1 MAQDR
6 VHIDWETFG
15 TVSLPNVG
23 VGRYSR
29 HPDTEVLMGA
39 WSLNDVKQKQWIPAE
54 GEPLPRDLKEAL
66 EDPHVIKWAW
76 NAPFEI
82 NVTRNVL
89 KIDTPLTSWRDTM
102 VLALTCSLP
111 GKLEKAGPVV
121 DLDEDKQK
129 AGKGR
134 RLMKKFSEPRK
145 PTKTKPNTRVYWHEA
160 YSDWLEYLDYNEQ
173 DETAERAIYHRLKAY
188 MPPDHEWELWHL
200 DQRINEAGIPINMR
214 MVRNAITIYETTL
227 KDKLAEMSDLTG
239 LDNANSGP
247 QLLPWL
253 QENGYP
259 FTDLKKGHI
268 TRAIERRREELGIGD
283 EDAQIGHNGGPSLAE
298 DDDYLRV
305 LELRAET
312 SRTSPKKFHALRRAV
327 DPQEWVLRY
336 AFQFAG
342 AARTWRW
349 GGRLFQPQNLP
360 RPIKKLEKRLP
371 LHAKN
376 VEILDPESFHL
387 LYDKPMDVLASTI
400 RPAAQAPDGYLFI
413 DADLNAIE
421 NRVLGWLAGCEKILR
436 VFRLGRDPYIDF
448 ATYLFGLPYDVL
460 YAEYKGGDS
469 SKRTISK
476 PGVLGCGYMLGPG
489 EERVNFKTGEKEAT
503 GLLGYAWNMQ
513 VTEFTQEQSKLSV
526 DTFRRE
532 FEEVKDY
539 WYGIERAAK
548 KCIRTGRRVDFGH
561 IYFDRKGPFM
571 RMGLPSGRHLHY
583 CRPRI
588 EDVKAP
594 WGEIKPTITYESQN
608 DRKQWVRETT
618 HPGKLT
624 ENADQAI
631 SRDLLAHGMRLADR
645 RGLDLRIH
653 VHDQLVGLVPEDEA
667 EAKLKVLIE
676 CMEEQPRWAK
686 DLPLGS
692 NGFISKVFTKD

>member
-1 MAQDR
+1 MADR
-6 VHIDWETFG
+6 VHIDFETFS

-23 VGRYSR
+23 VSRYTR
-29 HPDTEVLMGA
+29 HPTTEALMAA
-39 WSLNDVKQKQWIPAE
+39 WSLNDVKQKQWVPAE
-54 GEPLPRDLKEAL
+54 GMAMPPELREAL

-89 KIDTPLTSWRDTM
+89 GIDTPLESWRDTM

-121 DLDEDKQK
+121 DLPDDKQK
-129 AGKGR
+129 SAKGR

-145 PTKTKPNTRVYWHEA
+145 PTKTKPDTRVFWYEDYQA
-160 YSDWLEYLDYNEQ
+160 WLEYLDYNDQ
-173 DETAERAIYHRLKAY
+173 DETAERAIYHKLKAY
-188 MPPDHEWELWHL
+188 QPSDEEWALWHL

-214 MVRNAITIYETTL
+214 MVRNAITIYESTL
-227 KDKLAEMSDLTG
+227 KEKLDEMAEITG
-239 LDNANSGP
+239 LENANSGP

-253 QENGYP
+253 KDHGYP
-259 FTDLKKGHI
+259 FDDLKKGHVQ
-268 TRAIERRREELGIGD
+268 RAIERAQ
-283 EDAQIGHNGGPSLAE
+283 EDGLSE
-298 DDDYLRV
+298 DDPYRQV

-327 DPQEWVLRY
+327 DVNDDDPNFGVLRY

-360 RPIKKLEKRLP
+360 RPIKKLEKGIEI
-371 LHAKN
+371 HAKN
-376 VEILDPESFHL
+376 VEHL
-387 LYDKPMDVLASTI
+387 NAGCFNIVYNKPMDVLASCI
-400 RPAAQAPDGYLFI
+400 RPAAQAPEGYVFL

-421 NRVLGWLAGCEKILR
+421 NRVLGWLAECEKILR

-448 ATYLFGLPYDVL
+448 ATYLFGRAYDEL
-460 YAEYKGGDS
+460 FAEYKAGDS
-469 SKRTISK
+469 SKRTIAK

-489 EERVNFKTGEKEAT
+489 EERINFKTGEKEAT
-503 GLLGYAWNMQ
+503 GLLGYAWNMH
-513 VTEFTQEQSKLSV
+513 VTQFTQEQSALSV
-526 DTFRRE
+526 ETFRRE
-532 FEEVKDY
+532 FSEVKDY
-539 WYGIERAAK
+539 WYGIEKAAK
-548 KCIRTGRRVDFGH
+548 QCIRSGKAIEFGH
-561 IYFDRKGPFM
+561 IRFDRKGPFM
-571 RMGLPSGRHLHY
+571 RMILPSGRALHY

-588 EDVKAP
+588 EDVRAP

-608 DRKQWVRETT
+608 DRKQWVREPT

-631 SRDLLAHGMRLADR
+631 ARDLLAHGMKLAYQ
-645 RGLDLRIH
+645 RGLDTRLH
-653 VHDQLVGLVPEDEA
+653 VHDQIVPVALEDEA
-667 EAKLKVLIE
+667 EAKLKILIE
-676 CMEEQPRWAK
+676 CMEEQPKWAK
-686 DLPLGS
+686 GLPLGS
-692 NGFISKVFTKD
+692 NGFISKVFMKD

>member
-1 MAQDR
+1 MADR
-6 VHIDWETFG
+6 VHIDYETF
-15 TVSLPNVG
+15 SELDLPSVG

-29 HPDTEVLMGA
+29 HSSTEALMAA

-54 GEPLPRDLKEAL
+54 GENLPPDLKEAL

-82 NVTRNVL
+82 NITRNTL
-89 KIDTPLTSWRDTM
+89 GIDTPLESWRDTM

-121 DLDEDKQK
+121 DLEEDKLK
-129 AGKGR
+129 DTRGR
-134 RLMKKFSEPRK
+134 RLMSKFSSPRK
-145 PTKTKPNTRVYWHEA
+145 PTKTKPQTRVYWYEA
-160 YSDWLEYLDYNEQ
+160 YSDWLEYLAYNDR
-173 DETAERAIYHRLKAY
+173 DEDSERAIYHRLKAY
-188 MPPDHEWELWHL
+188 MPPDDEWELWHL
-200 DQRINEAGIPINMR
+200 DQKINEAGIPINMR
-214 MVRNAITIYETTL
+214 MVRNAISIYEATL
-227 KDKLAEMSDLTG
+227 RTKLDEMQEITG

-253 QENGYP
+253 QDNGYP
-259 FTDLKKGHI
+259 FQDLKKGHI
-268 TRAIERRREELGIGD
+268 TRAIERRREELGIG
-283 EDAQIGHNGGPSLAE
+283 EGSEAIGHNGGPAL
-298 DDDYLRV
+298 DDDDALLRV
-305 LELRAET
+305 LELRSEV
-312 SRTSPKKFHALRRAV
+312 SRTSPKKYHALRRAV

-360 RPIKKLEKRLP
+360 RPIKKLEKKLP
-371 LHAKN
+371 VHAKN
-376 VEILDPESFHL
+376 VEILDSGSFNL

-400 RPAAQAPDGYLFI
+400 RPAAQAPDGFLFI

-436 VFRLGRDPYIDF
+436 VFRLGRDPYVDF

-460 YAEYKGGDS
+460 FAEYKGGDS
-469 SKRTISK
+469 TKRTISK

-489 EERVNFKTGEKEAT
+489 EERYNHHTGEKEAT

-513 VTEFTQEQSKLSV
+513 ITEFTQEQSKLSV

-548 KCIRTGRRVDFGH
+548 KCIRTGRRIDYGH
-561 IYFDRKGPFM
+561 VYFDRKGPFM

-594 WGEIKPTITYESQN
+594 WGEIKPTITYESLN
-608 DRKQWVRETT
+608 DKKQWVRETT

-631 SRDLLAHGMRLADR
+631 SRDLLAHGMRLSAR

-667 EAKLKVLIE
+667 EAKLKILIE

-686 DLPLGS
+686 GLPLGS
-692 NGFISKVFTKD
+692 NGFISKVFMKD

>member
-1 MAQDR
+1 MADR
-6 VHIDWETFG
+6 VHIDYETFSE
-15 TVSLPNVG
+15 VSLPNVG

-29 HPDTEVLMGA
+29 HPSTEALMAA

-54 GEPLPRDLKEAL
+54 GDALPPDLKEAL

-82 NVTRNVL
+82 NITRNVL
-89 KIDTPLTSWRDTM
+89 GIDTPLESWRDTM

-121 DLDEDKQK
+121 DLDEDQQK
-129 AGKGR
+129 AAKGR

-145 PTKTKPNTRVYWHEA
+145 PTKTKPDTRVYWHQA
-160 YSDWLEYLDYNEQ
+160 YSDWLEYLDYNDQ

-188 MPPDHEWELWHL
+188 MPPDDEWELWHL

-214 MVRNAITIYETTL
+214 MVRNAISIYESTL
-227 KDKLAEMSDLTG
+227 KAKLDEMSEITG
-239 LDNANSGP
+239 LDNPNSGP

-253 QENGYP
+253 QDNGYP
-259 FTDLKKGHI
+259 FSDLKKGHI
-268 TRAIERRREELGIGD
+268 ARAIERAKEERSV
-283 EDAQIGHNGGPSLAE
+283 GHNGGPPL
-298 DDDYLRV
+298 DDDPYIRT
-305 LELRAET
+305 LELRSET

-360 RPIKKLEKRLP
+360 RPIKKLEKKLP
-371 LHAKN
+371 VHAKN
-376 VEILDPESFHL
+376 VEILDPESFDL
-387 LYDKPMDVLASTI
+387 LYDAPMDVLASCI

-421 NRVLGWLAGCEKILR
+421 NRVLGWLANCEKILR

-448 ATYLFGLPYDVL
+448 ATYLFHMPYDDL
-460 YAEYKGGDS
+460 FAEYKAGDS

-489 EERVNFKTGEKEAT
+489 EERYNHVTGEKEAT

-513 VTEFTQEQSKLSV
+513 VTEFTAEQSKLSV
-526 DTFRRE
+526 ETFRRE

-548 KCIRTGRRVDFGH
+548 KCIRSGREVEFGH
-561 IYFDRKGPFM
+561 VRFDRKGPFM
-571 RMGLPSGRHLHY
+571 RMILPSGRALHY

-588 EDVKAP
+588 EDVRAP
-594 WGEIKPTITYESQN
+594 WGEIKPTITYESLN
-608 DRKQWVRETT
+608 DKKQWVRETT

-631 SRDLLAHGMRLADR
+631 SRDLLAHGMKLAAR

-653 VHDQLVGLVPEDEA
+653 VHDQLVGLVKEDEA

-676 CMEEQPRWAK
+676 CMEDQPRWAK
-686 DLPLGS
+686 GLPLGS
-692 NGFISKVFTKD
+692 NGFISKVFMKD

>member
-1 MAQDR
+1 MADR
-6 VHIDWETFG
+6 VHIDYETYG
-15 TVSLPNVG
+15 EVSLPNVG

-29 HPDTEVLMGA
+29 HEATEVLMAA

-54 GEPLPRDLKEAL
+54 GEPIPPDLREAL
-66 EDPHVIKWAW
+66 RDPHVVKWAW

-82 NVTRNVL
+82 NATRNIL
-89 KIDTPLTSWRDTM
+89 GIQTPLESWRDTM

-129 AGKGR
+129 AAKGR

-145 PTKTKPNTRVYWHEA
+145 PTKTDPRDRMFWYDSYT
-160 YSDWLEYLDYNEQ
+160 DWMEYLDYNDQ

-188 MPPDHEWELWHL
+188 MPPDHEWDLWHL
-200 DQRINEAGIPINMR
+200 DQRINEAGIPINMA
-214 MVRNAITIYETTL
+214 MVGNAIRIYESTL
-227 KDKLAEMSDLTG
+227 ADKLDEMQRITG
-239 LDNANSGP
+239 LSNANSGA

-253 QENGYP
+253 QDRGYP
-259 FTDLKKGHI
+259 FDDLKKGHI
-268 TRAIERRREELGIGD
+268 
-283 EDAQIGHNGGPSLAE
+283 
-298 DDDYLRV
+298 
-305 LELRAET
+305 LRAVEKAGEPGANASGEDYVKVLGLRSET
-312 SRTSPKKFHALRRAV
+312 SRTSPKKFHALHRAV
-327 DPQEWVLRY
+327 DRRAGVLRY

-360 RPIKKLEKRLP
+360 RPMKKLEKRLP
-371 LHAKN
+371 IHAKN
-376 VEILDPESFHL
+376 VEVLDAEAFHL
-387 LYDKPMDVLASTI
+387 VYDAPMDVLASVI
-400 RPAAQAPDGYLFI
+400 RPAAQAPEGYVFI

-421 NRVLGWLAGCEKILR
+421 NRVLGWLAECEKILR

-448 ATYLFGLPYDVL
+448 ATYLFGAPYDTL
-460 YAEYKGGDS
+460 FAEYAAGDS
-469 SKRTISK
+469 NKRTIAK

-489 EERVNFKTGEKEAT
+489 EERVNFQTGEKEAT

-513 VTEFTQEQSKLSV
+513 VTEFTREQSKLSV

-548 KCIRTGRRVDFGH
+548 KCIRSGKRVDFGH
-561 IYFDRKGPFM
+561 VYFDRKGPFM

-594 WGEIKPTITYESQN
+594 WGDIKPTITYESQN
-608 DRKQWVRETT
+608 DRKQWVREST
-618 HPGKLT
+618 HPGKIT

-631 SRDLLAHGMRLADR
+631 ARDLLAHGMVLADR
-645 RGLDLRIH
+645 RGLDVRLH
-653 VHDQLVGLVPEDEA
+653 VHDQIVGLVREDDA
-667 EAKLKVLIE
+667 ERALKVLIE
-676 CMEEQPRWAK
+676 CMEEQPSWAK
-686 DLPLGS
+686 GLPLGS
-692 NGFISKVFTKD
+692 NGFISKVFMKD